1 MSTFDIVILIV
12 FAASILYGL
21 KRGIIAQLGS
31 VGGILVGIVA
41 CHLFGDYA
49 AATLGELIGN
59 DSVSA
64 CYVNSV
70 IANVLLFI
78 IGYILTRVIAKL
90 LHTAVHAALLGT
102 IDRIAGAIFSLF
114 AWFLIFSILLNVW
127 QVLAP
132 STDITANSR
141 ISDGKAARA
150 IIDLAPNVLGGQT
163 TCQLF
168 SPDGC

>member
-1 MSTFDIVILIV
+1 MSTLDIVILIV

-41 CHLFGDYA
+41 CHLFGDNA
-49 AATLGELIGN
+49 AAIMGRLLGNE
-59 DSVSA
+59 SASA
-64 CYVNSV
+64 CYVDSV
-70 IANVLLFI
+70 MANVLLFI
-78 IGYILTRVIAKL
+78 IGYILTRIIAKL
-90 LHTAVHAALLGT
+90 LHTVVHAAFLGV
-102 IDRIAGAIFSLF
+102 IDRIAGALFALF

-127 QVLAP
+127 QVLTP
-132 STDITANSR
+132 STDLASKSR

-150 IIDLAPNVLGGQT
+150 IIDLAPRVLGGQT
-163 TCQLF
+163 ARQLF

>member
-1 MSTFDIVILIV
+1 MSTLDIVILII

-31 VGGILVGIVA
+31 VGGILVGITA
-41 CHLFGDYA
+41 CHLFGDHA
-49 AATLGELIGN
+49 AATVGGLLGD
-59 DSVSA
+59 DSASA
-64 CYVNSV
+64 RYVDSV

-90 LHTAVHAALLGT
+90 LHTVAHAAFLGI

-127 QVLAP
+127 QVLTP
-132 STDITANSR
+132 SDDLAAKSR

-150 IIDLAPNVLGGQT
+150 IIDLAPRVLGGQT
-163 TCQLF
+163 ARQLF

>member
-1 MSTFDIVILIV
+1 MSTFDIVILII

-21 KRGIIAQLGS
+21 KRGIISQLGS
-31 VGGILVGIVA
+31 VGGILVGIAA
-41 CHLFGDYA
+41 CHLFGDHA
-49 AATLGELIGN
+49 AAIIGGLLGD

-64 CYVNSV
+64 CYVDSV

-90 LHTAVHAALLGT
+90 LHTVVHAAFLG
-102 IDRIAGAIFSLF
+102 IVDRIAGAIFSLF

-127 QVLAP
+127 QVLTP
-132 STDITANSR
+132 STDLASKSR
-141 ISDGKAARA
+141 ISNGKAARA

-163 TCQLF
+163 ARQLF

>member
-1 MSTFDIVILIV
+1 MSTLDIIILIV

-49 AATLGELIGN
+49 TAMLGELLGN
-59 DSVSA
+59 DSASA
-64 CYVNSV
+64 HYVDSV
-70 IANVLLFI
+70 VANVLLFI
-78 IGYILTRVIAKL
+78 IGYLLTRVIAKL
-90 LHTAVHAALLGT
+90 LHTVTHAAFLGSV
-102 IDRIAGAIFSLF
+102 DRIAGAIFSLF

-127 QVLAP
+127 QVLTP
-132 STDITANSR
+132 STDVTSKSQ

-150 IIDLAPNVLGGQT
+150 IMDLAPNVFGGQT
-163 TCQLF
+163 ARQLF